1 MFRHMIKL
9 GNPFVETII
18 QEILSAEPKTM
29 QTIENQEETT
39 QISTNLLKI
48 SLINKKLE
56 KKSKTSGGLNY

>member
-9 GNPFVETII
+9 GNPFVETIL
-18 QEILSAEPKTM
+18 QDILSPEPKSM
-29 QTIENQEETT
+29 QEIENQEETT

>member
-18 QEILSAEPKTM
+18 QEILTPEAKSM
-29 QTIENQEETT
+29 QEIENQEETT